1 MLKTEKAL
9 TIVFGAL
16 VLAGVLACGSSSSPT
31 PPAPAVPGVPVPGA
45 PVVGAPMPGMP
56 NMPMPGTPVAVPQ
69 VVQPGAVGESN
80 FGTVTL
86 STGFMPDPKV
96 AQGRSGGARDAQTV
110 SSDCRGWIDMNK
122 PDHLF
127 VAQTAFGGNFRILG
141 HSTRQPMQDITLVI
155 QKPDGTYVCNDDA
168 APPATDPIIQGQQ
181 WMPGVYKIWVGSYTQ
196 GEFADYRLGFTELG
210 SVTTDSLQNATPN

>member
-16 VLAGVLACGSSSSPT
+16 VLAGVLACGSSSTPT
-31 PPAPAVPGVPVPGA
+31 PPVPAVPGVPVPGA
-45 PVVGAPMPGMP
+45 PVAAPGTPMPGMP
-56 NMPMPGTPVAVPQ
+56 MPGMPVPGAQ
-69 VVQPGAVGESN
+69 VVQPGATGESN

-96 AQGRSGGARDAQTV
+96 AQGRSGGARDASTL
-110 SSDCRGWIDMNK
+110 SPGCAGWVDANK
-122 PDHLF
+122 PDHIF
-127 VAQTAFGGNFRILG
+127 VASTAFGANFRILG
-141 HSTRQPMQDITLVI
+141 HSTRVPTQDITLVM

-168 APPATDPIIQGQQ
+168 AAPATDPILAGNQLL
-181 WMPGVYKIWVGSYTQ
+181 PGVYKIWVGSYQQ

-210 SVTTDSLQNATPN
+210 SVTTDSLQNAAVN

>member
-31 PPAPAVPGVPVPGA
+31 PPPVPVVPTVPPPGMPVVPPPVVPGA
-45 PVVGAPMPGMP
+45 
-56 NMPMPGTPVAVPQ
+56 Q
-69 VVQPGAVGESN
+69 VVQPGAAGDSN

-96 AQGRSGGARDAQTV
+96 AQGRSGGARDASTI
-110 SSDCRGWIDMNK
+110 SAGCAGWIDANK

-127 VAQTAFGGNFRILG
+127 VAQTAFGANFRILA
-141 HSTRQPMQDITLVI
+141 HSTRQPTQDVTLVV
-155 QKPDGTYVCNDDA
+155 QKPDGTYMCNDDA
-168 APPATDPIIQGQQ
+168 AAPATDPIIAGNTLA
-181 WMPGVYKIWVGSYTQ
+181 PGIYKIWVGSYQQ
-196 GEFADYRLGFTELG
+196 GEFADYRIGFTELG
-210 SVTTDSLQNATPN
+210 SVTTDQLQNATPN